1 MECITDKQRKMI
13 FALAKCY
20 SKYVYESDDSFHVN
34 QSLTELKKKYQQT
47 SSNVIIEPFSNL
59 RDKILKVLDKTS
71 QTQDKEVIADE
82 IERLLVREVQ
92 FFKIKIEGVF
102 SISSALFSKNSATKF
117 IDWLI
122 GYFVYE
128 EIELS
133 PELLKML
140 EDQQKEKLVYA
151 ALMNGKCC
159 VCGRKA
165 SLHHAK
171 SVGFIGG
178 YAKDKGQLPVS
189 PLCKEHHAEI
199 HTIGPTKFK
208 LKYHTYGSIKLS
220 DRDIEKVKKVYSSH
234 FLAFSLDGGD
244 ELDG

>member
-71 QTQDKEVIADE
+71 QTGDKEVIADE

-117 IDWLI
+117 ID
-122 GYFVYE
+122 
-128 EIELS
+128 
-133 PELLKML
+133 
-140 EDQQKEKLVYA
+140 
-151 ALMNGKCC
+151 
-159 VCGRKA
+159 
-165 SLHHAK
+165 
-171 SVGFIGG
+171 
-178 YAKDKGQLPVS
+178 
-189 PLCKEHHAEI
+189 
-199 HTIGPTKFK
+199 
-208 LKYHTYGSIKLS
+208 
-220 DRDIEKVKKVYSSH
+220 
-234 FLAFSLDGGD
+234 
-244 ELDG
+244 